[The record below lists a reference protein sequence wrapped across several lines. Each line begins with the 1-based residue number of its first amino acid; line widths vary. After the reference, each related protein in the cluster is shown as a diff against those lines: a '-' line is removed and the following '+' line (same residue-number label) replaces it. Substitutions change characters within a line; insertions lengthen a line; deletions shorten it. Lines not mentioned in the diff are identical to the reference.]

1 MSDKLPPVT
10 IGISFYNAEHFLL
23 NAIKSVFAQTH
34 QNWELILV
42 DDGSSDRSL
51 EIAKSIKDPRVR
63 VYSDG
68 QNKKLAFRLNQIRD
82 LAQYDF
88 IARMDADDLMATNRI
103 EKQLKFLLDRP
114 DLDLVTTGV
123 CSISDD
129 SEPYGIRLPGKSVG
143 LTPYM
148 VLKGTHGIV
157 HASIIGRREW
167 FYRNPYDPE
176 DGWAEDYKLW
186 VRSIKRNDLSV
197 GFLSEPLY
205 FYREEGSASFSKMMA
220 GNKIGRSV
228 LLDTGVELIGSF
240 KTLKLLA
247 RNLVKTTFIML
258 FATLGLTNYLV
269 SRRSPVVDGDM
280 FDLVSR
286 EIRKIYSV
294 RLRIGSE
301 R

>member
-1 MSDKLPPVT
+1 MPDKLPAVT
-10 IGISFYNAEHFLL
+10 IGIPFYNAERFLL

-68 QNKKLAFRLNQIRD
+68 KNKKLAFRLNQIRD

-129 SEPYGIRLPGKSVG
+129 SEPYGIRLPGKSVD

-148 VLKGTHGIV
+148 VLKGAHGIV
-157 HASIIGRREW
+157 HASIIGRKEW

-176 DGWAEDYKLW
+176 DGRAQDYKLW

-205 FYREEGSASFSKMMA
+205 FYREEGSASLSKMLT
-220 GNKIGRSV
+220 GKRVGRTV
-228 LLDTGVELIGSF
+228 LLDTGIELIGVS
-240 KTLKLLA
+240 KTLKLLS
-247 RNLVKTTFIML
+247 RNMVKTALMIAFS
-258 FATLGLTNYLV
+258 ALGLTNYLA
-269 SRRSPVVDGDM
+269 SRRSPVVDSEM
-280 FDLVSR
+280 FDWVSR
-286 EIRKIYSV
+286 EIRRISSV
-294 RLRIGSE
+294 IFRIDS
-301 R
+301 